1 MSIYMHACH
10 PISYPSHRDSNMK
23 NMELPKQNT
32 KYPMLNANCIY
43 RTWYELN
50 LPASTSNL
58 AYCANTE
65 CIFALCNWWS
75 CFSFYPNIA
84 PCPCKNQIYSYFSV
98 SFFRKVRKVSR
109 SWNTFLS
116 SSQVP
121 KCNFYSFHSAELQV
135 CAVQDLSKLI
145 DGFL

>member
-1 MSIYMHACH
+1 MSIYINTCH
-10 PISYPSHRDSNMK
+10 MISYPSCFNMK

-32 KYPMLNANCIY
+32 KYPMQNANCIY

-84 PCPCKNQIYSYFSV
+84 RVRIKFFLISV
-98 SFFRKVRKVSR
+98 SRFLEKSEKYPGAGIHFFPPARFP
-109 SWNTFLS
+109 NATFIVFTRQNS
-116 SSQVP
+116 
-121 KCNFYSFHSAELQV
+121 KCALCRTCQNW
-135 CAVQDLSKLI
+135 
-145 DGFL
+145 